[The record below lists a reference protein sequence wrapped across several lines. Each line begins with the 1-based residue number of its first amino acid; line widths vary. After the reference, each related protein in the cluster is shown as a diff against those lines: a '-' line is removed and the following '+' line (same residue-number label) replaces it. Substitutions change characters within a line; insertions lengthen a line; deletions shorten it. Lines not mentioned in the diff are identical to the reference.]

1 MTTKELLHKQVIVP
15 MSINNTKNF
24 VKDSNIH
31 IININRSLK
40 NIKSDIIVDFIHID
54 NKDIII
60 FTNKIA
66 SPLDLQTIKKCIKN
80 TYYIEAEHTK
90 SPRLPQLKS
99 YLKIIGILYLFE
111 QSNTHISPDN
121 IEKILRSNYIFNDII
136 LASKP
141 RVIEMSPKS
150 DMTIIWINIW
160 DTQSDT
166 KAKSLINRRFNI
178 GSFIITICEANIN
191 PRVL

>member
-1 MTTKELLHKQVIVP
+1 MTTKELSHKQVIVP

-24 VKDSNIH
+24 VKDSSIH

-66 SPLDLQTIKKCIKN
+66 SPLDLQTIKKYIKN

-90 SPRLPQLKS
+90 SPRLP
-99 YLKIIGILYLFE
+99 
-111 QSNTHISPDN
+111 
-121 IEKILRSNYIFNDII
+121 
-136 LASKP
+136 
-141 RVIEMSPKS
+141 
-150 DMTIIWINIW
+150 
-160 DTQSDT
+160 
-166 KAKSLINRRFNI
+166 
-178 GSFIITICEANIN
+178 
-191 PRVL
+191 